1 MIIFTTLLYL
11 LTGQRP
17 DSEAWEADGA
27 QFDAMALVQGETRD
41 PKDTITFLLTTLLN
55 QENPD
60 RTRVSS
66 LQDYMKTQNNKINN
80 ETVTGLLTLIT
91 AMPEYQLC

>member
-1 MIIFTTLLYL
+1 
-11 LTGQRP
+11 
-17 DSEAWEADGA
+17 
-27 QFDAMALVQGETRD
+27 MALVQGETRD